1 MDDLRFTA
9 ACAGTFILLMV
20 YVFYV
25 YTTGIGSKEFQ
36 DARKARLAQERAA
49 KIAAGEDAL

>member
-1 MDDLRFTA
+1 MEDLRFTA
-9 ACAGTFILLMV
+9 AVAGTFILLMV

-36 DARKARLAQERAA
+36 DAQNKRRAEERAA
-49 KIAAGEDAL
+49 AIAEGKDFR

>member
-1 MDDLRFTA
+1 MEDLRFTA
-9 ACAGTFILLMV
+9 AVAGTFILLMV

-36 DARKARLAQERAA
+36 DARNKRRAEERAA
-49 KIAAGEDAL
+49 AIAEGKDFR